1 MKYEQRI
8 KDLRTDNDLSQETV
22 AKHLKTTQQY
32 YGTYERG
39 ERQLSLDRAIELAKF
54 YNVSLDYLAGITD
67 IKENQEV
74 KTQKHKRIIAAYE
87 RNKDMQKAVD
97 KLLDIK

>member
-1 MKYEQRI
+1 MYQRI
-8 KDLRTDNDLSQETV
+8 RDLREDSD
-22 AKHLKTTQQY
+22 KTQADMADIL
-32 YGTYERG
+32 GMWLNTYRNYEAGNR
-39 ERQLSLDRAIELAKF
+39 EPPFSFMIKLAQH

-67 IKENQEV
+67 IKENQEA

-87 RNKDMQKAVD
+87 RNKDMHKAVD